1 MRLWRDDDYGV
12 SGFEVT
18 WGIDSTFYGYQNITV
33 MYGNQNLTSDYG
45 IIDIPSTYSAT
56 DVEVSKVDFYEVLSD
71 NIDLFI
77 LTLDNNKR
85 QLTPSKPTYPSDDV
99 STLSPTH
106 SFDQTSRIIGF
117 EAVFST
123 DNELGEYENGIHSEF
138 GREIKVLKEIKIV
151 TDTDNCELAVYSA
164 YPSVID
170 LLYDEW
176 NGQQLSATI

>member
-18 WGIDSTFYGYQNITV
+18 WGVDSTFRGYQNITV
-33 MYGNQNLTSDYG
+33 MYGNQNLTADYG
-45 IIDIPSTYSAT
+45 VIDIPSTESDT
-56 DVEVSKVDFYEVLSD
+56 DVEVSKVDFYEVISD

-77 LTLDNNKR
+77 LTLDNAKYPFM
-85 QLTPSKPTYPSDDV
+85 PSKPTYPSDNV
-99 STLSPTH
+99 LSLSQTH

-123 DNELGEYENGIHSEF
+123 DNDLGEYENGIHSEF

-164 YPSVID
+164 
-170 LLYDEW
+170 
-176 NGQQLSATI
+176 